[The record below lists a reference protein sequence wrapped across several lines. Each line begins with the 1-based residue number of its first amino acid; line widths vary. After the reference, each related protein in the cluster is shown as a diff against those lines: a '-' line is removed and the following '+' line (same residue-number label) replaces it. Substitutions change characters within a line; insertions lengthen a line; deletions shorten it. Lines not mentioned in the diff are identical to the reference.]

1 MANYMEEMIGKKI
14 AAIQNGGNV
23 YSAGRI
29 TTVKE
34 YILEADGLEDVAFM
48 ERVIIG
54 GHSEGYVNSIG
65 RGSVKISVVR
75 RGAPIYVGDV
85 VTATG
90 EEFKA
95 MYSPSSVGHIIDIF
109 GTECLQDAVFED
121 AAPIEIEKK
130 PIPIMERGTV
140 KRPLLTGIAGIDLCY
155 PIGKGQRQLI
165 IGDKKT
171 GKTQIALDA
180 IVNQKG
186 KNVLCIYVA
195 IGKTKKNVKEVYQN
209 LMARGAMEHTIIMA
223 AFNDEMPPVLFLTPY
238 VAATI
243 AENYMMEGRDV
254 LLVIDDLK
262 RHATVHREISLL
274 AGMVPGREAYP
285 PDVFYIHS
293 RLLERG
299 CQHRTGGSITILPIV
314 ETKGGDITGYIP
326 TNIISITDG
335 QIFLETELFNS
346 GIRPAVNPGISVSRV
361 GGNAQIKA
369 MKKVAGSLK
378 LLYSQYRELQGFAQ
392 FGSDLDA
399 DTKKRL
405 EQGARIVEVLK
416 QPQNSPIPVEKQV
429 IIIYAVVSGALL
441 DIPANQISEFEKELF
456 SFVDSVY
463 SDIPE
468 SIRTTGKLEKDAEE
482 ALKGV
487 LSAYTES
494 FIKAH

>member
-1 MANYMEEMIGKKI
+1 MANYMEELIGKKI
-14 AAIQNGGNV
+14 AEIQNGSNV
-23 YSAGRI
+23 HDAGRV
-29 TTVKE
+29 TAVTE
-34 YILEADGLEDVAFM
+34 YILEADGLENVAFM

-75 RGAPIYVGDV
+75 RQAPIYVGDV

-95 MYSPSSVGHIIDIF
+95 MYSPSSIGHIVDMF
-109 GTECLQDAVFED
+109 GTECLQDGVFED
-121 AAPIEIEKK
+121 AVPVEIEKK

-195 IGKTKKNVKEVYQN
+195 VGKTKKNVKEVYQN
-209 LMARGAMEHTIIMA
+209 LMARGAMDHTIIMA
-223 AFNDEMPPVLFLTPY
+223 AFNDQMAPVLFLTPY
-238 VAATI
+238 VAATV

-254 LLVIDDLK
+254 LLIIDDLK

-299 CQHRTGGSITILPIV
+299 CQHRNGGSITILPIV

-335 QIFLETELFNS
+335 QIVLSKKNFDK
-346 GIRPAVNPGISVSRV
+346 GQKPAIQYGLSVSRL
-361 GGNAQIKA
+361 GGAVQDA
-369 MKKVAGSLK
+369 PVKKLGARVR
-378 LLYSQYRELQGFAQ
+378 RELLSYLETREVYEMANMDEMSQEMR
-392 FGSDLDA
+392 DRL
-399 DTKKRL
+399 KR
-405 EQGARIVEVLK
+405 GAEI
-416 QPQNSPIPVEKQV
+416 
-429 IIIYAVVSGALL
+429 
-441 DIPANQISEFEKELF
+441 
-456 SFVDSVY
+456 
-463 SDIPE
+463 
-468 SIRTTGKLEKDAEE
+468 
-482 ALKGV
+482 LKG
-487 LSAYTES
+487 LNQQKFAPQAPEEFLTKFSQ
-494 FIKAH
+494 ILGG

>member
-54 GHSEGYVNSIG
+54 GHSEGYVNAIG

-262 RHATVHREISLL
+262 RHATVPREISLL

-335 QIFLETELFNS
+335 QIVLSRKNFDK
-346 GIRPAVNPGISVSRV
+346 GQKPAIQYGLSVSRL
-361 GGNAQIKA
+361 GGAVQDA
-369 MKKVAGSLK
+369 PVKKL
-378 LLYSQYRELQGFAQ
+378 
-392 FGSDLDA
+392 
-399 DTKKRL
+399 
-405 EQGARIVEVLK
+405 GARVRWELLSYLETREVYEMANMDEMSQEMRDRLK
-416 QPQNSPIPVEKQV
+416 R
-429 IIIYAVVSGALL
+429 GAE
-441 DIPANQISEFEKELF
+441 I
-456 SFVDSVY
+456 
-463 SDIPE
+463 
-468 SIRTTGKLEKDAEE
+468 
-482 ALKGV
+482 LKG
-487 LSAYTES
+487 LNQQKFAPQAPEEFLTKFSQ
-494 FIKAH
+494 ILGG

>member
-195 IGKTKKNVKEVYQN
+195 KKNVKEVYQN

-335 QIFLETELFNS
+335 QIVLSRKNFDK
-346 GIRPAVNPGISVSRV
+346 GQKPAIQYGLSVSRL
-361 GGNAQIKA
+361 GGAVQDA
-369 MKKVAGSLK
+369 PVKKLGARVR
-378 LLYSQYRELQGFAQ
+378 RELLSYLETREVYEMANMDEMSQEMR
-392 FGSDLDA
+392 DRL
-399 DTKKRL
+399 KR
-405 EQGARIVEVLK
+405 GAEI
-416 QPQNSPIPVEKQV
+416 
-429 IIIYAVVSGALL
+429 
-441 DIPANQISEFEKELF
+441 
-456 SFVDSVY
+456 
-463 SDIPE
+463 
-468 SIRTTGKLEKDAEE
+468 
-482 ALKGV
+482 LKG
-487 LSAYTES
+487 LNQQKFAPQAPEEFLTKFSQ
-494 FIKAH
+494 ILGG